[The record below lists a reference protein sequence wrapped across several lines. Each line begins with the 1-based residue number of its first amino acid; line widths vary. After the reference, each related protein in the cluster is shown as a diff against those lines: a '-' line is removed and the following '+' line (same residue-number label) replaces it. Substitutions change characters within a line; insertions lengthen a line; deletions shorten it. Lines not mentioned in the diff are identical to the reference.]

1 MTRQEINLRYFT
13 AQPRNKPAAC
23 DSGRGAFGVDSRI
36 GGINEVAEVSA
47 NAPCCFS
54 EVRAFFGHAREDT
67 EKRGGVRP
75 LFSFRGFAHDPQRVL
90 NAVHQFAPV
99 GSEHLRDFRIRV
111 IPRKLSGL
119 ELSVASFTHADD
131 RGRRLSYDPKFALR
145 HVQSLAHR
153 DGSSTCGDQTAPLP
167 SQ

>member
-1 MTRQEINLRYFT
+1 MAATMAARERKESADGVSSQRCTSEMTRQEINLRYFT

-67 EKRGGVRP
+67 E
-75 LFSFRGFAHDPQRVL
+75 
-90 NAVHQFAPV
+90 N
-99 GSEHLRDFRIRV
+99 E
-111 IPRKLSGL
+111 
-119 ELSVASFTHADD
+119 EE
-131 RGRRLSYDPKFALR
+131 
-145 HVQSLAHR
+145 
-153 DGSSTCGDQTAPLP
+153 
-167 SQ
+167 